1 MKPSDAFLI
10 DRRVAQRHVDKGLLS
25 QEDFDKSL
33 AELPD
38 CTANSATTS
47 IPIVKV
53 AARKNT
59 SPRPAPAPLVDDN
72 LYDIDDDDDGDDD

>member
-1 MKPSDAFLI
+1 MKPSDAFLL

-33 AELPD
+33 ADLPD
-38 CTANSATTS
+38 AAPISATTS

-53 AARKNT
+53 AARKNMG
-59 SPRPAPAPLVDDN
+59 PKPPPPQIVDEN
-72 LYDIDDDDDGDDD
+72 LYDIDDDDGDDD

>member
-1 MKPSDAFLI
+1 MKPSDAFLL

-33 AELPD
+33 ADLPD
-38 CTANSATTS
+38 AGLNSGTTS

-53 AARKNT
+53 AARKNLG
-59 SPRPAPAPLVDDN
+59 PRPVAPPPVDEN
-72 LYDIDDDDDGDDD
+72 LYDLDDDDGDDD